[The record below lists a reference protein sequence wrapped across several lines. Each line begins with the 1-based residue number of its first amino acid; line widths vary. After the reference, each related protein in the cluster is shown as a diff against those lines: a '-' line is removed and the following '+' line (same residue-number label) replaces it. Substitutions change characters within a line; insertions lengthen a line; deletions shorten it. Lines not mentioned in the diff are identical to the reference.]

1 MVRFLLAGLFAM
13 LLFGSAQAADDPAL
27 GALQR
32 AAEKGAA
39 TAQLELAS
47 HYMMGRG
54 IAQDP
59 KIARVWYEKA
69 ANQGNLKAQTILG
82 LLYANGTGVKPD
94 AAMAAKWLKRAALQG
109 APTAQ
114 LTLGAIFAE
123 GKGVPQDYIQS
134 HIWFSLAAS
143 KLPPGTARRVALQL
157 RQGVSRK
164 MSSEQIDEATTQAQ
178 GLRSYEK
185 GLGK

>member
-1 MVRFLLAGLFAM
+1 VAKTGGAAGCAH
-13 LLFGSAQAADDPAL
+13 
-27 GALQR
+27 R
-32 AAEKGAA
+32 AA
-39 TAQLELAS
+39 
-47 HYMMGRG
+47 Y
-54 IAQDP
+54 
-59 KIARVWYEKA
+59 ARRV
-69 ANQGNLKAQTILG
+69 
-82 LLYANGTGVKPD
+82 
-94 AAMAAKWLKRAALQG
+94 
-109 APTAQ
+109 
-114 LTLGAIFAE
+114 FAE

-164 MSSEQIDEATTQAQ
+164 MSGEQIDEAKNQAQ